1 MTERSVCALVAY
13 DGTDYSGFQVQ
24 ANAPHT
30 IQGALEAGLERLTGQ
45 FCRVHGSG
53 RTDAGVHAH
62 GQVILTSVDWKHSA
76 DALCQAWNRYLPDAI
91 VLRRVVEAPVG
102 FHPRFSATSRTYRY
116 TVLHPVDGKLENVRR
131 FPLFE
136 RFALVEKKT
145 LDIEAMNRAGTLL
158 TGEHDFAT
166 FGLPTQGESTVRR
179 LDALFWTAESAGLI
193 RLDSPHLQRL
203 ILTVTANGFLRRM
216 VRNLAGTLLAVGK
229 GEWQAEDVMAALASR
244 DRSRSAPPVL
254 PNGLVLER
262 VNYSDHPHLFLE
274 EKSGVVL

>member
-1 MTERSVCALVAY
+1 M
-13 DGTDYSGFQVQ
+13 
-24 ANAPHT
+24 
-30 IQGALEAGLERLTGQ
+30 
-45 FCRVHGSG
+45 
-53 RTDAGVHAH
+53 
-62 GQVILTSVDWKHSA
+62 
-76 DALCQAWNRYLPDAI
+76 
-91 VLRRVVEAPVG
+91 
-102 FHPRFSATSRTYRY
+102 
-116 TVLHPVDGKLENVRR
+116 DGKLENVRR

-145 LDIEAMNRAGTLL
+145 LDVEAMNRAGTLL

-179 LDALFWTAESAGLI
+179 LDALFWTAESAALI

-203 ILTVTANGFLRRM
+203 VLTVTANGFLRRM

-229 GEWQAEDVMAALASR
+229 GEWQAEDVVAALASG

-262 VNYSDHPHLFLE
+262 VNYSDYPHLFLE